1 MSKVYLIEYTC
12 YDDTN
17 NVLKSGKMRVKNQ
30 ENKFV
35 AQCNLEDY
43 LRKKHNTFAKLVI
56 SSCREDERMYAGD
69 FMSMFND
76 IVGGKYGK

>member
-1 MSKVYLIEYTC
+1 MSKAYLIEYTC
-12 YDDTN
+12 YDASGI
-17 NVLKSGKMRVKNQ
+17 VLKGGKMRVKNQ
-30 ENKFV
+30 ENRFV
-35 AQCNLEDY
+35 AQCSLEDY

-76 IVGGKYGK
+76 IVGGKYGR